1 MANLAAFL
9 NASAPSKGGVLRKYL
24 RAMFAVNN
32 ESLFGQ
38 PERPGTNRHNAYIS
52 PGGLA
57 YVGLGGLLSS
67 DCNNLGNSTLS
78 GAIPG
83 STNVPCRLQPKF
95 PWGNVAPT
103 TPRDYYPHVTVA
115 RR

>member
-1 MANLAAFL
+1 
-9 NASAPSKGGVLRKYL
+9 
-24 RAMFAVNN
+24 
-32 ESLFGQ
+32 
-38 PERPGTNRHNAYIS
+38 
-52 PGGLA
+52 LA
-57 YVGLGGLLSS
+57 YVGLEGLLSS